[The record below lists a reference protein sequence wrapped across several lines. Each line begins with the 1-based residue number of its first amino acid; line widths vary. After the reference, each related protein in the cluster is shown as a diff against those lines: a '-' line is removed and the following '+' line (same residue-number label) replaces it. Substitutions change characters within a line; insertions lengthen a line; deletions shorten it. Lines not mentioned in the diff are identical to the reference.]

1 MPAMTQNK
9 KVIRNLLDTAI
20 VQAGGTQR
28 KLADAIGMSQHAI
41 YHAIKVGRVSADLA
55 VKLDTYTKGL
65 VSRETLRPDLFGGG
79 K

>member
-1 MPAMTQNK
+1 MPAMIQSK

-20 VQAGGTQR
+20 VHAGGTQR
-28 KLADAIGMSQHAI
+28 KLADAIGMTQHAI
-41 YHAIKVGRVSADLA
+41 HHAIKVGRVSPELA

-65 VSRETLRPDLFGGG
+65 VSKETLRPDIFGSG